1 MSAAPVYASR
11 HRGDAR
17 HLHVIGPQQPVTSGA
32 EAMLIERTLELDV
45 LGNAVTRLAEGEGA
59 IVVLE
64 APAGLGKT
72 ALLDHAA
79 QQATRAG
86 CRVRRAAPGPLER
99 HFAFGV
105 VRALLEAPL
114 RDASGERARAPAR
127 GRGGPGRRAAARR
140 GRARRPTRRWRSP
153 TACCGCAP
161 RWPRRRP
168 LALVV
173 DDAQWADRAS
183 LEVLAYLARRI
194 DDVPL
199 LHRHRRPCRRSRR
212 GGGPP
217 QPASAGPARRRC
229 CIPSR

>member
-59 IVVLE
+59 IVVLA

-79 QQATRAG
+79 QEATRAG

-99 HFAFGV
+99 HFGFGV
-105 VRALLEAPL
+105 VRALLEA
-114 RDASGERARAPAR
+114 RCATIRERRAPAR
-127 GRGGPGRRAAARR
+127 GSGGPGRRPAAAT
-140 GRARRPTRRWRSP
+140 GAAPAATRRW
-153 TACCGCAP
+153 
-161 RWPRRRP
+161 
-168 LALVV
+168 
-173 DDAQWADRAS
+173 
-183 LEVLAYLARRI
+183 
-194 DDVPL
+194 
-199 LHRHRRPCRRSRR
+199 
-212 GGGPP
+212 
-217 QPASAGPARRRC
+217 
-229 CIPSR
+229 